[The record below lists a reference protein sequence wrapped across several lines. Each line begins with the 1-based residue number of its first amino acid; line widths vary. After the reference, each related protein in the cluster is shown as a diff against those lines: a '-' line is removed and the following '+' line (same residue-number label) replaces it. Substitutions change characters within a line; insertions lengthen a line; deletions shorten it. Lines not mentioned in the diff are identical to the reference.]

1 MATAPNTTVVTG
13 PNFNQSDASTMLVTP
28 TGGTQATMADMLGGK
43 AAVPS
48 LNVGTV
54 TITSTVNEAVTNGI
68 TASTTQTLVGAL
80 LLTTPMNIITKVGT
94 AGDTVKLPAATAL
107 GQQVWVFNQGASACS
122 VFPFEVTTSIDA
134 GTTAAAVTL
143 TNAKNAV
150 FINNTA
156 TTWISSQGGSKSA

>member
-1 MATAPNTTVVTG
+1 MAVAPNTTVVTG
-13 PNFNQSDASTMLVTP
+13 PNFGQSDASTLVITP
-28 TGGTQATMADMLGGK
+28 TGGVQATIGDLWGGK
-43 AAVPS
+43 ATAPNINAG
-48 LNVGTV
+48 NVIV
-54 TITSTVNEAVTNGI
+54 TTSMNEAVTNSI

-80 LLTTPMNIITKVGT
+80 QLTTPVNIITKVGT

-150 FINNTA
+150 FINNTS
-156 TTWISSQGGSKSA
+156 TTWISAQGGAKSA